1 MTDADGGKKWEK
13 MIKYQCVISPS
24 EVDILSFCPF
34 LELMAPVG
42 LKININFSRYALH
55 EQYNRQGRY
64 LSDVIDF
71 AHHTQVPNICVDKSN
86 IYVCIENIYQQKIL
100 KSSANQSDFPSA
112 VSVL

>member
-24 EVDILSFCPF
+24 EVDILSLCPF
-34 LELMAPVG
+34 LELIAPVG

-71 AHHTQVPNICVDKSN
+71 AHHTQHRFLI
-86 IYVCIENIYQQKIL
+86 
-100 KSSANQSDFPSA
+100 
-112 VSVL
+112 SV

>member
-13 MIKYQCVISPS
+13 MIKYQCVNSPP
-24 EVDILSFCPF
+24 EVDILSWCPF
-34 LELMAPVG
+34 LELIAPVG

-71 AHHTQVPNICVDKSN
+71 AHHTQVPNIWGGGN
-86 IYVCIENIYQQKIL
+86 
-100 KSSANQSDFPSA
+100 
-112 VSVL
+112 